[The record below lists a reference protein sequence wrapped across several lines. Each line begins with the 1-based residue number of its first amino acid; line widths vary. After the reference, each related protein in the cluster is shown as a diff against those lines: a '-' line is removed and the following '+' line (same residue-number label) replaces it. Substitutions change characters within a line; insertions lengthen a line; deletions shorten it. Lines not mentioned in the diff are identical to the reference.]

1 MWHCVALG
9 GACAQRARQGGGGAY
24 QVAAHALQAGAL
36 SGKVPVSSLSSPMDA
51 EARRKAAAEARR
63 AKVLARGGDRLA
75 RITGSLPEAGGMGC
89 GH

>member
-1 MWHCVALG
+1 
-9 GACAQRARQGGGGAY
+9 
-24 QVAAHALQAGAL
+24 
-36 SGKVPVSSLSSPMDA
+36 MDA

-89 GH
+89 GALEASCFPKTNWRAP